1 MSVSIAFYLE
11 VRRDGKWS
19 LLRWKQPTE
28 LESYG
33 HKQERIKWRTRAT
46 ILYCDYRFIDDFI
59 EHYSR
64 EQNGLPDDVT
74 PELKRML
81 RVDKNS
87 YGTGFFDACRIWEYL
102 SEKREQMLESLI
114 QSRDYQ
120 MVYKLNKI
128 EAKLF
133 GKKDSS
139 PIDLSNEYYKRA
151 GVIDLYES
159 YESQVWGVKALAQAI
174 NSITSSFWICA
185 MSKDMRVVF
194 QLS

>member
-11 VRRDGKWS
+11 VRRDEKWS

-28 LESYG
+28 LETYCR
-33 HKQERIKWRTRAT
+33 EEEPIKWRTRAT

-59 EHYSR
+59 EHYSQ
-64 EQNGLPDDVT
+64 EQDGLPDDVT
-74 PELKRML
+74 PELKRMI
-81 RVDKNS
+81 RSDKNS
-87 YGTGFFDACRIWEYL
+87 YGTGYFDARRIWEYL
-102 SEKREQMLESLI
+102 NEKRDEMLASLI

-133 GKKDSS
+133 GEKESS
-139 PIDLSNEYYKRA
+139 PIDLSDEYYKRA
-151 GVIDLYES
+151 CVRDLYES
-159 YESQVWGVKALAQAI
+159 YENHVWGVRALAQAI
-174 NSITSSFWICA
+174 NSITSAFWVYA
-185 MSKDMRVVF
+185 KNKDMRVVF